1 LLVPIPQTGELCFVS
16 TLVGEKSIE
25 IPLRLPPGKGL
36 AGWALANRQPVLVED
51 AQKDPRTSDRVKRY
65 TQTERRALMAVPLLT
80 QDRDTGVIEV
90 VSNAPDVYTHDEL
103 NTLQAIA
110 TTLAVALENAQLYAE
125 QKQLLHERKQ
135 AQAQLIHS
143 EKMTALGR
151 LTASIA
157 HEINNPLQAVQGC
170 LTLTE
175 EELAGEKRQEKVTR
189 YLGIVGSEIQRI
201 AAIVQRMR
209 DFYRPAQEGLES
221 TDLNDV
227 LESVLQLVNKQLQH
241 SGVTVERA
249 FGDALPRIQANPDH
263 LKQVFLNLVLNAV
276 DAMPQG
282 GTLHIATTL
291 GHIQRDGGQPQPAAF
306 INIHDSGVGMSAET
320 LSRLFEPFFTTK
332 VEGTGLGLS
341 ISYGIIESHNG
352 QITVESQLG
361 MGTTVKI
368 LLPVEQPQE

>member
-1 LLVPIPQTGELCFVS
+1 
-16 TLVGEKSIE
+16 
-25 IPLRLPPGKGL
+25 
-36 AGWALANRQPVLVED
+36 
-51 AQKDPRTSDRVKRY
+51 
-65 TQTERRALMAVPLLT
+65 MAVPLLT

-90 VSNAPDVYTHDEL
+90 FSNTPDVYAHDEL

-125 QKQLLHERKQ
+125 QKRLLHERKQ
-135 AQAQLIHS
+135 AEAQLIHS

-175 EELAGEKRQEKVTR
+175 EELAGERRQEKVTR

-209 DFYRPAQEGLES
+209 DFYRPAQEGMIA
-221 TDLNDV
+221 TDLNGV

-241 SGVTVERA
+241 RGVTVERA
-249 FGDALPRIQANPDH
+249 LGDELPQIQANPDH

-282 GTLHIATTL
+282 GTLHISTTL
-291 GHIQRDGGQPQPAAF
+291 DQIQREGGQPQPAAY
-306 INIHDSGVGMSAET
+306 IDLRDNGVGMSAET

-361 MGTTVKI
+361 TGTTVKI
-368 LLPVEQPQE
+368 LLPVEQPQEQE